1 MRDDSANTVRPYP
14 WSVRTDGEA
23 AAFDV
28 RTSLRERDSMI
39 EKMCCLQL
47 NSLAH
52 EERPRPKAVKSSLK
66 GSSSQLSLEEVAAA
80 ARRNA
85 ARRHT
90 RKAADTV
97 LKSLLNTAEKARKV
111 CLVMLFRSRPT
122 NISSDVMTVS
132 NGDGGTV

>member
-1 MRDDSANTVRPYP
+1 
-14 WSVRTDGEA
+14 
-23 AAFDV
+23 
-28 RTSLRERDSMI
+28 
-39 EKMCCLQL
+39 MCCLQL
-47 NSLAH
+47 NGLAH

-111 CLVMLFRSRPT
+111 CRMVPFWPRQT
-122 NISSDVMTVS
+122 NISSDATTVS
-132 NGDGGTV
+132 KDDDSTVQSGLCCRDAVAEGA

>member
-1 MRDDSANTVRPYP
+1 MPDRS
-14 WSVRTDGEA
+14 
-23 AAFDV
+23 
-28 RTSLRERDSMI
+28 
-39 EKMCCLQL
+39 CCLQL
-47 NSLAH
+47 NGLAH

-97 LKSLLNTAEKARKV
+97 LKSLLDTAEKARKV
-111 CLVMLFRSRPT
+111 CLVMLFRPGCT
-122 NISSDVMTVS
+122 NTSSDVMTVFK
-132 NGDGGTV
+132 GDGSTVHKRLCCRAAVAGGA

>member
-1 MRDDSANTVRPYP
+1 M
-14 WSVRTDGEA
+14 
-23 AAFDV
+23 
-28 RTSLRERDSMI
+28 
-39 EKMCCLQL
+39 QL
-47 NSLAH
+47 NGLAH

-85 ARRHT
+85 ARRHA

-111 CLVMLFRSRPT
+111 SLVLFFWPRWT
-122 NISSDVMTVS
+122 KLS
-132 NGDGGTV
+132 NVVRTASEGDDSNVQSVLCCRDATAERAWTFAHTAWLLQSTRMPL

>member
-1 MRDDSANTVRPYP
+1 MPDRVCY
-14 WSVRTDGEA
+14 
-23 AAFDV
+23 
-28 RTSLRERDSMI
+28 
-39 EKMCCLQL
+39 LQL
-47 NSLAH
+47 NGLAH

-97 LKSLLNTAEKARKV
+97 LKSLLNTADKARKV
-111 CLVMLFRSRPT
+111 CLVVLFWPRWT
-122 NISSDVMTVS
+122 NISSDVMTVAK
-132 NGDGGTV
+132 GDGSIVQIGLCCRAAVAGRA